1 MDCLFVRISILLACG
16 HSFADES
23 SGIIAEGFL
32 KSGRP
37 VGLIS
42 VELAEV
48 FQNTRIAARKLFD
61 QFSPTLGELLRPLAR
76 RVNAFI
82 DSRVHVLEQDRPF
95 TLPALKH
102 FVPDLRGTIVLQGC
116 GHWTQ
121 QERPAEVNAAMLR
134 FLAEVK

>member
-1 MDCLFVRISILLACG
+1 M
-16 HSFADES
+16 
-23 SGIIAEGFL
+23 
-32 KSGRP
+32 
-37 VGLIS
+37 GLIG

-61 QFSPTLGELLRPLAR
+61 QSSPTLGELLRPLAR

-102 FVPDLRGTIVLQGC
+102 FGRATLGEIGELLFRVILLYPFHIFLHIYHLDY
-116 GHWTQ
+116 
-121 QERPAEVNAAMLR
+121 
-134 FLAEVK
+134 FLAR